1 MALCLVRLY
10 SDQAVQIQAL
20 PGDYCGLFLGKTIYS
35 LSASFYLGVQLF
47 NGYRQT

>member
-1 MALCLVRLY
+1 MAICLVCLS
-10 SDQAVQIQAL
+10 SDHAVQIQAL
-20 PGDYCGLFLGKTIYS
+20 PGDYCVVFLGKTIYS